1 MSQLTRQ
8 VNTSTIFPK
17 RAFFGPMLSKIRDQV
32 LDFVRED
39 EVKILDIGCGNGLLF
54 VQMLLGRK
62 SKLSCLGI
70 DLSFENLQEAEEV
83 FKSNHIN
90 DCQLI
95 QGDGLG
101 LPFQPGQFDQVFC
114 LNTIYNLPSISKAE
128 RLIDQM
134 TQMCA
139 PNGSIVFDMRNAH
152 NPLVWLKCW
161 LHNRKGGF
169 QTNAYKYWEIAEMLD
184 RKGFMVARKLPIGPP
199 TRWLAYAYLIE
210 AKRKT

>member
-1 MSQLTRQ
+1 MSQLTRH
-8 VNTSTIFPK
+8 VDTSVVKHERGFLS
-17 RAFFGPMLSKIRDQV
+17 PMLSKIRDQV

-70 DLSFENLQEAEEV
+70 DLSFENLQEAGQV
-83 FKSNHIN
+83 FKSNAIN
-90 DCQLI
+90 GCQLI
-95 QGDGLG
+95 QGDGLR

-134 TQMCA
+134 TQMCV

-152 NPLVWLKCW
+152 NPLVLLKCW

-169 QTNAYKYWEIAEMLD
+169 QTNAYKYWKIAEMLD
-184 RKGFMVARKLPIGPP
+184 SKGFMVVRKLPIGPP
-199 TRWLAYAYLIE
+199 TPWLAYAYLIE